1 MIGFHASHEQFD
13 PAELLAHA
21 RHAEQAG
28 FQALMCS
35 DHFHPWTAQQG
46 QSGQA
51 WVWAGAAVAASPL
64 SLGMVTCPYLRYHP
78 AIVAQALAT
87 LERLAPARV
96 WLAVGSG
103 EALNERVCGQP
114 WPDKSQ
120 RHARLRK
127 AVALMRALWRG
138 EEVQPGDAPWAE
150 GEPALGPARLYTT
163 PTRPIPLLG
172 AALTPE
178 TARWLGGWADGLITV
193 SMPAGELRALVAA
206 FREGGGEGK
215 PMYLQVKLSYAQSE
229 AQALAGAMDQ
239 WRCNVLPAAV
249 AESLARPEDFA
260 ALAELVDEPRMRERV
275 NVSADPQRHAQWLAE
290 YLDMGFERLYLHNVN
305 RQQAR
310 FIDDFGAKVLPQ
322 LRTQSSSSNQA

>member
-1 MIGFHASHEQFD
+1 MIGYHASHEQFD
-13 PAELLAHA
+13 PAALLDHA
-21 RHAEQAG
+21 RQAERAG
-28 FQALMCS
+28 FEALMCS
-35 DHFHPWTAQQG
+35 DHFHPWTQAQG
-46 QSGQA
+46 ESGQA
-51 WVWAGAAVAASPL
+51 WVWAGAAVANSPL

-103 EALNERVCGQP
+103 EALNERVCGRP
-114 WPDKSQ
+114 WPDKPQ
-120 RHARLRK
+120 RHAQLLR
-127 AVALMRALWRG
+127 AVEVMRALWRG
-138 EEVQPGDAPWAE
+138 EEVARDDGHPPMGPG
-150 GEPALGPARLYTT
+150 RLYTT

-193 SMPAGELRALVAA
+193 SMPAAELRTLVTA

-215 PMYLQVKLSYAQSE
+215 PMFLQVKLSYADSD

-249 AESLARPEDFA
+249 SESLSRPEDFA
-260 ALAELVDEPRMRERV
+260 ALAELVDEQTLCKRV
-275 NVSADPQRHAQWLAE
+275 NVSADPQRHAQWLSD

-310 FIDDFGAKVLPQ
+310 FIDDFGAHVLPQ
-322 LRTQSSSSNQA
+322 LRAQSSSSTQA